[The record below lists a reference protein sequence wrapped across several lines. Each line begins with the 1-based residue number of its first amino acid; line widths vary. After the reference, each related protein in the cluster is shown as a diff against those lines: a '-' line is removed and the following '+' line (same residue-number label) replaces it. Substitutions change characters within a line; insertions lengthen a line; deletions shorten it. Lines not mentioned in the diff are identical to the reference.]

1 MITIIGLP
9 PAGGWVTFNIIIIK
23 TPSPTA
29 MGIKMYS
36 GKGINVKAITPTVA
50 VTRWPKKIFLGSAK
64 GLSG

>member
-9 PAGGWVTFNIIIIK
+9 PAGGWVTFNMIIK
-23 TPSPTA
+23 KTPRPTA

-50 VTRWPKKIFLGSAK
+50 VTRWPKKMFLGCAK

>member
-9 PAGGWVTFNIIIIK
+9 PAGGWVTFNMIIK
-23 TPSPTA
+23 KTPRPTA

-36 GKGINVKAITPTVA
+36 GRGMNAKAITPTVA
-50 VTRWPKKIFLGSAK
+50 VTRWPKKIFLGWAK